1 MLELLRFSVF
11 VQKVLA
17 YPNNMRDRKNV
28 RKYSKIPKKNER
40 IKIAKNIISMLF
52 FRILESYEKMY

>member
-28 RKYSKIPKKNER
+28 RKYSKIPKKMR
-40 IKIAKNIISMLF
+40 GLK
-52 FRILESYEKMY
+52 